1 MRPVEA
7 SGGMAARTGAGWS
20 TGRVSGPM
28 IPLRHRVTD
37 VRAELAD
44 TVTLT
49 LEPLEAPLAPFRAG
63 QFNMLWGFGT
73 GEVPISLSGDP
84 TQGDRLLHTIR
95 AVGASTQ
102 ALCALDPGAVVGVRG
117 PFGSHWDVAS
127 AEGRDV
133 VIVAGGIG
141 LAPLRPLVLG
151 IIARRRAF
159 ERVALLVGARS
170 PQDMLFP
177 DDLERWRSF
186 DIDVHVTVDHAGAGW
201 RGDVGVVTRLL
212 PRAQV
217 DPADTVAFVCGPEV
231 MMRFAAAGLIDL
243 GVDDASIRV
252 SLERNMK
259 CAIAHCGHCQLGP
272 TFVCREGPVY
282 SYEVAGPLMTIRG
295 L

>member
-1 MRPVEA
+1 
-7 SGGMAARTGAGWS
+7 MATRTG
-20 TGRVSGPM
+20 TGEATVQISGPM
-28 IPLRHRVTD
+28 VPVRHRISE
-37 VRAELAD
+37 VRPELAD

-63 QFNMLWGFGT
+63 QFNMLWGFGS

-84 TQGDRLLHTIR
+84 SNDDRLLHTIR
-95 AVGASTQ
+95 AVGASTE

-127 AEGRDV
+127 AQGCDV

-141 LAPLRPLVLG
+141 LAPLRPLVLE
-151 IIARRRAF
+151 IIARRRDVG
-159 ERVALLVGARS
+159 RVALLVGARS
-170 PQDMLFP
+170 PQNILFP
-177 DDLERWRSF
+177 HDLERWRSL
-186 DIDVHVTVDHAGAGW
+186 DLDVHVTVDHAGSDW
-201 RGDVGVVTRLL
+201 RGDVGVVTQLL

-217 DPADTVAFVCGPEV
+217 DPANTVAFVCGPEV

-282 SYEVAGPLMTIRG
+282 SYDVAGPLMAIRG